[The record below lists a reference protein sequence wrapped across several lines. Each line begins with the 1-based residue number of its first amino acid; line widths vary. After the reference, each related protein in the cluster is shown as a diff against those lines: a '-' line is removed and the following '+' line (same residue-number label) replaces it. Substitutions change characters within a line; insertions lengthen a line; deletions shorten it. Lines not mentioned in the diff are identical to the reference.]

1 MAKQYPVGDV
11 WAQNA
16 LHRAVTVGQNVYL
29 RAASRKVNWP
39 EYKPRGHR
47 PIEESDSYT
56 SIDDAFS
63 TIVQFMSHTSRQCKK
78 YYDTNKTN
86 RDHCDSQHC
95 RRFHNPG
102 YSEIQNSSPLQRTE
116 DVHVVVQPGTY
127 SVTAG
132 CWGQGQQRK
141 HVVHVD
147 KGQSV
152 DLDFCL

>member
-1 MAKQYPVGDV
+1 MPKQDPIGDL
-11 WAQNA
+11 WAENA
-16 LHRAVTVGQNVYL
+16 LHRVVTVGQNVYL
-29 RAASRKVNWP
+29 RAASRKVDWP
-39 EYKPRGHR
+39 ENKPSCHR
-47 PIEESDSYT
+47 PIEESSSYT

-63 TIVQFMSHTSRQCKK
+63 TIIQFMSQTSRQCKK
-78 YYDTNKTN
+78 YYDTNKPVRN
-86 RDHCDSQHC
+86 SCDSQHC

-102 YSEIQNSSPLQRTE
+102 YSAIQNSNPLQRTE

-132 CWGQGQQRK
+132 CWGQGQHQK
-141 HVVHVD
+141 HVVHVN